1 MSAWGQSRLA
11 DTPPAVAA
19 CPLRAESGQVGRRF
33 AKSALCHR
41 ADVPGLPRFRPL
53 LGKEP
58 IFSTNLRALWQLDF
72 PLDSCNGNLREERI
86 HRNYAKSPGGMP
98 RRVFRCALARAAARG
113 VVFAKNRKIQERTQP
128 MKVLPTSSPLA
139 HGKTTAGRRTPLF
152 PIDRNNGSLN

>member
-1 MSAWGQSRLA
+1 
-11 DTPPAVAA
+11 
-19 CPLRAESGQVGRRF
+19 LRIFILQVLRGDF
-33 AKSALCHR
+33 CNTISHR

-113 VVFAKNRKIQERTQP
+113 VVFAKKQENTGENAADESPAHLEPPRPWQNNRW
-128 MKVLPTSSPLA
+128 
-139 HGKTTAGRRTPLF
+139 
-152 PIDRNNGSLN
+152 